1 MSTKASTP
9 MGSDAKTSSAAA
21 AADRKDTTVPTFT
34 EKEERVMKIA
44 WTCLKSGP
52 PDVDIAKL
60 TKAAGFNTS
69 KTAAN
74 TWGTI
79 KKKLLSMAGDG
90 EEGVEVQDAPKTPKA
105 KATPKKRGKK
115 ADADGEDDGE
125 EGAAAA
131 QDGSPKKKQRK
142 TPVKKGKKAEQAA
155 EEEAAAAIKGEDMDE
170 AA

>member
-1 MSTKASTP
+1 MSNQDTTP

-21 AADRKDTTVPTFT
+21 ADKKDTTVPTFT

-60 TKAAGFNTS
+60 TKAGGFNTS

-74 TWGTI
+74 TWAVI

-90 EEGVEVQDAPKTPKA
+90 EEGAQVQ
-105 KATPKKRGKK
+105 GK
-115 ADADGEDDGE
+115 
-125 EGAAAA
+125 
-131 QDGSPKKKQRK
+131 S
-142 TPVKKGKKAEQAA
+142 
-155 EEEAAAAIKGEDMDE
+155 
-170 AA
+170 